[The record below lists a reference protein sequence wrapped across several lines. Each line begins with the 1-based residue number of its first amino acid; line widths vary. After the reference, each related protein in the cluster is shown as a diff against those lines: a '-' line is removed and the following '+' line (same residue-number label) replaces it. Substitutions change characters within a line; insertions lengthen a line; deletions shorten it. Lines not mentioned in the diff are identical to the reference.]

1 MRNVWDEKPGYMDLR
16 VYSKI
21 ILDLDRFDPKPMI
34 FFGGYGEPLS
44 HPNILDMIEMAKKS
58 GIYG

>member
-1 MRNVWDEKPGYMDLR
+1 MRNVWDEKPGYMDIR
-16 VYSKI
+16 VFSKI

-34 FFGGYGEPLS
+34 
-44 HPNILDMIEMAKKS
+44 ILRGIWGTIIASKYPGNDRNSKET